1 MTITDIEAIDKI
13 MLTAADVAPLLG
25 FDANSIRMQARK
37 EPDLLGFPV
46 VVVAGTRVQ
55 IPKEG
60 FLHFMRFG
68 RTMIFNPSEKLKYD
82 MGS

>member
-1 MTITDIEAIDKI
+1 MTIEDVERIDKI
-13 MLTAADVAPLLG
+13 MLTAADVAPILG
-25 FDANSIRMQARK
+25 FDANSIRLQAR
-37 EPDLLGFPV
+37 EDPSLLGFP

-68 RTMIFNPSEKLKYD
+68 RTVIIQQTDELRYE
-82 MGS
+82 GRGA